1 MRKFIVLF
9 NLFLAISSIQAQMGI
24 GNSNP
29 KTTLEISSSAANPS
43 SSGSS
48 LNSSLRIQGN
58 TTSSLDFGIMSNTAA
73 SWIQSR
79 NSADYSS
86 NLTLKLNPNG
96 ENVTIGTTTTGS
108 SRLHVEGNI
117 RATESIRSTAS
128 GQLLNSV
135 FLTET
140 DLSKSTTTQNN
151 STTAT
156 DIISYTYTPVSSN
169 SRIWI
174 KFSANYEINGNS
186 STVDDEIGSQLL
198 VGSSVIQEKRQYF
211 PTGNAGNGNRSVN
224 IFPISGVFDN
234 TSSSSITI
242 KVNVR
247 RTAGDDYTN
256 VFADMVFSI
265 VEIAD

>member
-1 MRKFIVLF
+1 MIRIILVMGLMSASTLLTAQVGVG
-9 NLFLAISSIQAQMGI
+9 NLS
-24 GNSNP
+24 P
-29 KTTLEISSSAANPS
+29 KLTLEVSNTSANSATTGSSAN
-43 SSGSS
+43 G
-48 LNSSLRIQGN
+48 LLRIQGN
-58 TTSSLDFGIMSNTAA
+58 TNTGLDVGIMNSSTA
-73 SWIQSR
+73 SWLQSR
-79 NSADYSS
+79 NVSNYSS
-86 NLTLKLNPNG
+86 NLPLKLNPNG
-96 ENVTIGTTTTGS
+96 GNVTIGSLTPGTS
-108 SRLHVEGNI
+108 NLHVQGNI
-117 RATESIRSTAS
+117 AATGSIRSTAT

-135 FLTET
+135 YLTES
-140 DLSKSTTTQNN
+140 DLSKSSTTQNN

-156 DIISYTYTPVSSN
+156 DIISYTYTPVSNS

-174 KFSANYEINGNS
+174 KFSANYEIGGNS
-186 STVDDEIGSQLL
+186 SGGNDEIASQLL

-211 PTGNAGNGNRSVN
+211 PAGNSGNGNRSVN

-247 RTAGDDYTN
+247 RTAGDDLTN